1 MATTK
6 ATLFVAGTVAS
17 IEDALDKME
26 RELENAEGS
35 RKQLLEKWV
44 AAVHQALRKHRG
56 HTLH

>member
-35 RKQLLEKWV
+35 RK
-44 AAVHQALRKHRG
+44 HRG